1 MQLFTPN
8 CVSYKYC
15 VLPIKFK
22 GKNTM
27 NNQNACDLTEKSC
40 GGRREFLVRATAV
53 AGGLALTLSNLNNV
67 SAKTVEGD
75 EKSEEVFVKI
85 DGTSGLSKVGG
96 SETVKTEAGK
106 VIVVRTADT
115 EYKAFK
121 AKCPHKG
128 GPIKFDATKQM
139 FTCDWHE
146 SLFDKNGK
154 VTNGPAKT
162 DLTAFASETKTV
174 LSIKVM

>member
-1 MQLFTPN
+1 VLTNKNLRKKFMNKENN
-8 CVSYKYC
+8 CE
-15 VLPIKFK
+15 LE
-22 GKNTM
+22 
-27 NNQNACDLTEKSC
+27 EKSC

-67 SAKTVEGD
+67 SAKNVD
-75 EKSEEVFVKI
+75 DDKKSEEVFVKI

-96 SETVKTEAGK
+96 SETVKTDNGK
-106 VIVVRTADT
+106 VIVVRTADK

-128 GPIKFDATKQM
+128 GPIKFDAAKQI

>member
-1 MQLFTPN
+1 
-8 CVSYKYC
+8 
-15 VLPIKFK
+15 
-22 GKNTM
+22 M
-27 NNQNACDLTEKSC
+27 NKENECELTENPC
-40 GGRREFLVRATAV
+40 NGRREFLVRATAV

-67 SAKTVEGD
+67 SAKNVD
-75 EKSEEVFVKI
+75 DDDKKQEEVFVKI

-106 VIVVRTADT
+106 VIVVRTADS

-146 SLFDKNGK
+146 SLFDKSGK

>member
-1 MQLFTPN
+1 
-8 CVSYKYC
+8 
-15 VLPIKFK
+15 
-22 GKNTM
+22 M
-27 NNQNACDLTEKSC
+27 NKENVCELTEKSC

-53 AGGLALTLSNLNNV
+53 AGGLALTLSNLNTV
-67 SAKTVEGD
+67 SAKD
-75 EKSEEVFVKI
+75 DDKKPEEVFVKI
-85 DGTSGLSKVGG
+85 DGTSGLSKIGG
-96 SETVKTEAGK
+96 SETVKTENGK
-106 VIVVRTADT
+106 VIVIRTADK

-128 GPIKFDATKQM
+128 GPLKFDAAKQM

-162 DLTAFASETKTV
+162 DLQSFLSETKTV
-174 LSIKVM
+174 LSIKVS